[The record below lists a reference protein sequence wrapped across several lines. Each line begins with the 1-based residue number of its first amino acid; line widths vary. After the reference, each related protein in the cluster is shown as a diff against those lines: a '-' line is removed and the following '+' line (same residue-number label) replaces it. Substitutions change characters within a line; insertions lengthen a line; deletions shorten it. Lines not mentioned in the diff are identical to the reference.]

1 MNAIRIVCA
10 TLVLGMYLGGT
21 AMAEWK
27 PVEGQLMTRW
37 AETVSPDN
45 VWPEYPRPQMTRESW
60 QNLNGLWDYAIT
72 SHRDKHAPNAWEGRI
87 LVPFAIE
94 SALSGVKKAVLP
106 DQKLWYRRT
115 FTVPADWGDRR
126 VLLHFGAVDWE
137 CTVYVNGKYCGRH
150 QGGYDPFSFDITTA
164 LNPEGEQELIVAAWD
179 PTDKGYQPR
188 GKQVLEPQGIWYT
201 AVTGIWQ
208 TVWLEPVPRA
218 HITNLAM
225 TPDIDKS
232 VLRLTVAANGA
243 AADDQ
248 VVAVALDGDTKVV
261 GAVGKPGVSFE
272 LPLEN
277 AKLWSPDSPFLY
289 TLNVSLMRSNQT
301 LDAVESYFGMR
312 KIAVVKDEDGVNRL
326 FLNNEELFQF
336 GPLDQGWWPDG
347 LYTAPSD
354 EALRYDVETT
364 RAMGFN
370 MARKH
375 VKIEPLRW
383 YYHCD
388 QLGLLVWQ
396 DMPSGDT
403 YIGHND
409 PDIERV
415 AQSAHNYYRELGE
428 LVRNF
433 GNHPSIVMW
442 VPFNEGWGQFQ
453 TAEVTAWLKEIDPS
467 RLVNPTSGWADR
479 GVGDVYDKHSY
490 PGPDMFPIEEDRAS
504 VLGEFGGLGW
514 PVEGHLW
521 WDKRNWGYRT
531 YQDRE
536 TLARHYEQ
544 LIRKL
549 RFLIHDGLAAAVY
562 TQTTDV
568 EGEVNGLMTYD
579 RDRVKLGVDW
589 LKKINDTVYLPP
601 PELTVLVPNS
611 ENKGLI
617 WRYTTENPGQGWE
630 NPAFDDTKWEE
641 GPGVLG
647 TKGTPGARVR
657 TQWETP
663 DIWARRAFT
672 IDALPEGAYFLDILH
687 DEDAEVY
694 INGVLAAKVDG
705 YTPSYNQIPLSEA
718 ARAALQEGTNV
729 LAVHCTQTEGGQSID
744 VGLVVEKP

>member
-1 MNAIRIVCA
+1 MNTIRIVGA
-10 TLVLGMYLGGT
+10 ALVPGILVGGA
-21 AMAEWK
+21 AMAQYK
-27 PVEGQLMTRW
+27 PVEGHLMTRW

-45 VWPEYPRPQMTRESW
+45 VWPEYPRPQMVRESW

-72 SHRDKHAPNAWEGRI
+72 SHRDKYAPTAWEGEI

-94 SALSGVKKAVLP
+94 SALSGVKKPVLP

-115 FTVPADWGDRR
+115 FTVPAGWGDQR

-137 CTVYVNGKYCGRH
+137 CTVYVNGKYRGRH
-150 QGGYDPFSFDITTA
+150 QGGYDPFSFDITGA
-164 LNPEGEQELIVAAWD
+164 LNPAGEQELIVAAWD
-179 PTDKGYQPR
+179 PTDKGCQPR

-218 HITNLAM
+218 HVQKLTM
-225 TPDIDKS
+225 TPDIDKG
-232 VLRLTVAANGA
+232 VLRLTVTANGTA
-243 AADDQ
+243 TDDQ
-248 VVAVALDGDTKVV
+248 VVAVALDGDTKVA
-261 GAVGKPGVSFE
+261 GAVGKPGVPFE
-272 LPLEN
+272 LPIEN

-289 TLNVSLMRSNQT
+289 NLTVSLVRGGQP
-301 LDAVESYFGMR
+301 LDAVKSYFGMR
-312 KIAVVKDEDGVNRL
+312 KIAFAKDEEGVNRL

-347 LYTAPSD
+347 LYTAASD
-354 EALRYDVETT
+354 EALRYDVEAT

-383 YYHCD
+383 YCHCD

-396 DMPSGDT
+396 DMPSGDK
-403 YIGHND
+403 YIGPND

-428 LVRNF
+428 LVRDF

-453 TAEVTAWLKEIDPS
+453 TGEVTAWLKEIDPS

-479 GVGDVYDKHSY
+479 GVGDIYDKHSY
-490 PGPDMFPIEEDRAS
+490 PGPDMFPIEENRVS

-514 PVEGHLW
+514 PIEDHLW
-521 WDKRNWGYRT
+521 WNKRNWGYRT

-536 TLARHYEQ
+536 TLAGHYEQ

-579 RDRVKLGVDW
+579 RDMVKLGVDW
-589 LKKINDTVYLPP
+589 LKKVNDAVYLPP
-601 PELTVLVPNS
+601 PEIAVLAPTS
-611 ENKGLI
+611 ENKGLV
-617 WRYTTENPGQGWE
+617 WRYTTDNPGQGWE
-630 NPAFDDTKWEE
+630 KPGFDDGKWKE
-641 GPGVLG
+641 GPGVFG
-647 TKGTPGARVR
+647 KKDTPGARVR
-657 TQWETP
+657 TVWETP
-663 DIWARRAFT
+663 DIWARREFT
-672 IDALPEGAYFLDILH
+672 IDALPEGPYFLDILH

-694 INGVLAAKVDG
+694 INGVLAAKVEG
-705 YTPSYNQIPLSEA
+705 YNGSYDQIPLSDA
-718 ARAALQEGTNV
+718 ARAALKPGTN
-729 LAVHCTQTEGGQSID
+729 LFAVHCTQTQGGQSID